1 MTGRPVGR
9 ASTGEV
15 QLTAWV
21 LGLAAALALP
31 LTAALAQGPTVA
43 LGRVQADREAAR
55 TTAALLARAVAPAR
69 WELSIQ
75 VATQP
80 KPAALL
86 TAVDL
91 VTWAA
96 SMGKAAQV
104 KPVALLTAAA

>member
-1 MTGRPVGR
+1 
-9 ASTGEV
+9 
-15 QLTAWV
+15 
-21 LGLAAALALP
+21 
-31 LTAALAQGPTVA
+31 
-43 LGRVQADREAAR
+43 
-55 TTAALLARAVAPAR
+55 VAPAR